1 MVNVVKGVLVECDPA
16 MKQFLLHLD
25 EKHSLGG
32 PFVIQVLDDT
42 HLFIAADMVERL
54 QDQIDDLM
62 DKMNVP
68 VVDGKNAE
76 AKNWK
81 KDSFYF
87 VECVCDSAKVC
98 LLLLRAWRSCKMI
111 RRDPTRI
118 EFTME
123 DVEVYKARRD
133 KTASKTT
140 VVAVSANTT
149 TQVDGKD
156 VDAKS
161 KADAIRERIG
171 YDPTPRSSWDITN
184 FQSCRFCISSVHPNS

>member
-68 VVDGKNAE
+68 VVDGKNPE
-76 AKNWK
+76 AKN
-81 KDSFYF
+81 
-87 VECVCDSAKVC
+87 
-98 LLLLRAWRSCKMI
+98 
-111 RRDPTRI
+111 
-118 EFTME
+118 
-123 DVEVYKARRD
+123 
-133 KTASKTT
+133 
-140 VVAVSANTT
+140 
-149 TQVDGKD
+149 
-156 VDAKS
+156 
-161 KADAIRERIG
+161 
-171 YDPTPRSSWDITN
+171 
-184 FQSCRFCISSVHPNS
+184 